1 MILRQ
6 FLHTDPTAASYL
18 LGCVGKG
25 AGVVVDPLFPIEPYL
40 QAASASATPIRLV
53 IDTHLHA
60 DHRSAGRAL
69 AEAAGAEYAIHESAE
84 VSYACRRLVDGE
96 RLQLGNVVLE
106 VLHTPGHTPEHLCL
120 TVTDRTRADE
130 PWSVLGGHTLMVGDV
145 GRTELATDAARGVGR
160 KLGPADI
167 AHHERVAAEHA
178 PWLIRAGAVGYRE
191 AEMLRRV
198 AGRVQHLEHDI
209 AELEPFAVHEAAA
222 RI

>member
-25 AGVVVDPLFPIEPYL
+25 AGVVVDPLFPIELYL

-84 VSYACRRLVDGE
+84 VGYACRRLVDGE

-145 GRTELATDAARGVGR
+145 GRTELATDAARGARPARTFAPVTPCTGVATTFSGCWVG
-160 KLGPADI
+160 GAW
-167 AHHERVAAEHA
+167 
-178 PWLIRAGAVGYRE
+178 PWLQSAGCSL
-191 AEMLRRV
+191 MLWGSAMPACCMARRCN
-198 AGRVQHLEHDI
+198 
-209 AELEPFAVHEAAA
+209 AA
-222 RI
+222 RW